1 MDWIFNVDQI
11 AEWLRSWGLAAAVLS
26 ILLNIFISI
35 TGILP
40 SIFLSG
46 ANAVVFGL
54 TGGFFISLIGEVI
67 GASIAFYLY
76 RLGVNK
82 SKKINKLTDL
92 KWLKQLSES
101 SRMKR
106 MIVLILLR
114 INPLIP
120 SGLVN
125 IAASLTTISFADFML
140 ATLIGKTP
148 AMVFET
154 FVGHDLI
161 YFSENKY
168 RLMSALALGLAAV
181 ALLKFKGKTNRDV

>member
-1 MDWIFNVDQI
+1 MDWITNVDQI
-11 AEWLRSWGLAAAVLS
+11 AEWLRSWGLAAGILS

-35 TGILP
+35 TGVLP

-54 TGGFFISLIGEVI
+54 LGGFFISLTGEVI
-67 GASIAFYLY
+67 GASIAFFIY
-76 RLGVNK
+76 RLGINK
-82 SKKINKLTDL
+82 SKKMHKLTTL
-92 KWLKQLSES
+92 KWLKQLSQS

-106 MIVLILLR
+106 MLVLILLR

-125 IAASLTTISFADFML
+125 LAASLTSISFADFML

-148 AMVFET
+148 SMVFET

-161 YFSENKY
+161 YFGENKY
-168 RLMSALALGLAAV
+168 RLMIALVLGLSV
-181 ALLKFKGKTNRDV
+181 LLLLKRNKAND